1 MLFFFLDL
9 GILFFYIVYVEDF
22 GICSCCSGEMLFML
36 DFVFGCESSFNLDF
50 FYRLVLG
57 IDDF

>member
-1 MLFFFLDL
+1 M
-9 GILFFYIVYVEDF
+9 EDF